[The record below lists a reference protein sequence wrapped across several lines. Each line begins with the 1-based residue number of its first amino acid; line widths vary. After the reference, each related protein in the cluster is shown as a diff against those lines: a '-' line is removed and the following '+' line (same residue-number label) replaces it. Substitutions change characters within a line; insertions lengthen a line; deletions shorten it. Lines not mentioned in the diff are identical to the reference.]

1 MCNFIP
7 FYPYPILILENSNEE
22 KYLIITDIHIGFE
35 DAINRKGVFI
45 EPKKK
50 RRRNS
55 RTFIKHNI

>member
-50 RRRNS
+50 
-55 RTFIKHNI
+55 